1 MKNNTNANVNGKQHD
16 RKTNEEDRRLGQK
29 IRELTEKSDLIV
41 RRKKAER
48 SVSTHWSS
56 TPSEL
61 NICRWPS
68 GAS

>member
-41 RRKKAER
+41 RRKKGGEIGVYTLEQH
-48 SVSTHWSS
+48 SV
-56 TPSEL
+56 
-61 NICRWPS
+61 
-68 GAS
+68 